1 MKLSEGPVP
10 ESDRVSEQPWRL
22 VRHLDPMQ
30 RIAIIAFMFALA
42 VMLARWVGNG
52 DVQTAKHSEPDKT
65 ATVGQAH

>member
-1 MKLSEGPVP
+1 
-10 ESDRVSEQPWRL
+10 
-22 VRHLDPMQ
+22 MQ

-42 VMLARWVGNG
+42 VMLARWVGDG